1 MTPAEYLERC
11 RLVLITSAIVKT
23 YHIRESF
30 ADERKGYIRVIA
42 ELLNGDFLELAEY
55 FVIDAGGILIQDYH
69 YQWMDEKRKTLRRR
83 WDNTPHFPSLHGF
96 PHHIHVE
103 NDANVISGEP
113 MSLEKLLAQI
123 ASLIDTQKS

>member
-1 MTPAEYLERC
+1 MTPAEYLECC

-30 ADERKGYIRVIA
+30 ADERRGYIRVIA
-42 ELLNGDFLELAEY
+42 ELLDGDFLELAEY
-55 FVIDAGGILIQDYH
+55 FVIAAGGILIQDYH

-83 WDNTPHFPSLHGF
+83 WDNTPYFPALHGF

-113 MSLEKLLAQI
+113 MSLEKLLAQ
-123 ASLIDTQKS
+123 LHL